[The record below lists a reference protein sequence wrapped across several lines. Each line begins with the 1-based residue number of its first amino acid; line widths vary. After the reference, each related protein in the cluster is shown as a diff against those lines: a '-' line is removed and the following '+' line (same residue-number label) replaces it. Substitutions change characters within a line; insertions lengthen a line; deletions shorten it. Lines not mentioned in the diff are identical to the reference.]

1 MTFETAAAPL
11 DRRWWD
17 AAATQLLGFAARC
30 ELPARDLR
38 SLTVLVPRMLDRPW
52 LFAALARA
60 LESSSAAVAPRVTT
74 LERWSGSAGESQTR
88 RLAELF
94 EALRGS
100 KWVRR
105 AFGERPSA
113 LWALAAELADLGD
126 ELTLAAVGD
135 DARFEGRWHESVARH
150 FQRRAAGAASE
161 QSQLVLHL
169 WRAHCSSEFGA
180 AELLKNWERRTASLD
195 GPLAM
200 LAPFGLTSWQRV
212 LLARLGSNQPR
223 PVCAVVGELPVKL
236 AEHRWLATTWPEL
249 AEPNVA
255 AEPLAQRMKAAA
267 ALNAPP
273 LRIVATR
280 SLEEEAIAAAQQV
293 GQWLREGVQ
302 RIALVASDRLTARR
316 VRALLERASILVADQ
331 AGWKLSTTSAAAAVM
346 RWLDLVSQDFRVR
359 DLLDWL
365 RSPFAL
371 ADRAER
377 RATARLLDR
386 LAHSGPLSGPIAG
399 GLRAVE
405 RTLAR
410 LDDSRQ
416 DGDGGGDGD
425 VQAART
431 TLAQLASEARRL
443 RAATTLEQLAAAF
456 DASLQALGMRDAL
469 ARDPVGCDVL
479 RELARLRDGVVG
491 TTARVSLAGY
501 RELLAQHFENTNA
514 SDPGIES
521 PVVMTSLAGACLR
534 GFDAAVLI
542 GADSEHL
549 PARTEPGVLICAGVR
564 RDLGLATQ
572 ADLHRA
578 QGLELATLMC
588 SVPRFVATW
597 RERVG
602 DEPRSLAPW
611 FDRLRVMATTARWPD
626 PLTAYEPLRR
636 PVAARPVRR
645 PQPSC
650 AHRLGER
657 LSVAACQSLVDCPY
671 QFYARHLLGLRLREL
686 PDGVPDKRDLGT
698 ALHTV
703 LHRLHRDFDN
713 ERLCG
718 MTDAQLQHELERITQ
733 DVFESELRTRPALI
747 AYRRRVLD
755 LIPGYVAWLRVR
767 QHAGWRLHAG
777 EAGFRVPLRLDLLR
791 EIGLTGRVDRID
803 TRRLPEAVDQGT
815 VDNEAVDQE
824 VIDREVIDYKART
837 HEAVRV
843 DARDP
848 GEHIQLPLYALAL
861 GSERTAA
868 SYLSFERTSRG
879 ELVRQFPAADPFP
892 RWVRL
897 VERRLCG
904 DLARIAQG
912 APLAALGAEPTCS
925 HCEMRG
931 LCRKDEWGDDVLE

>member
-1 MTFETAAAPL
+1 VTFETAAAPL

-30 ELPARDLR
+30 KLPRRDLR
-38 SLTVLVPRMLDRPW
+38 ALTVLVPRMSDRTW
-52 LFAALARA
+52 LFTALIRA
-60 LESSSAAVAPRVTT
+60 LESSSAVVAPRVTT
-74 LERWSGSAGESQTR
+74 LERWSGSAGEPQTR
-88 RLAELF
+88 RLVELF

-100 KWVRR
+100 QWVRQ

-135 DARFEGRWHESVARH
+135 DGRFEGRWRDSVARH

-212 LLARLGSNQPR
+212 LLTRLGSNQPQ
-223 PVCAVVGELPVKL
+223 PVCTVVGELPVEL
-236 AEHRWLATTWPEL
+236 PEHRWLATTWPEL
-249 AEPNVA
+249 AEPSVA
-255 AEPLAQRMKAAA
+255 AEPLAQRMKAATALRA
-267 ALNAPP
+267 AP

-293 GQWLREGVQ
+293 EQWLREGVQ

-316 VRALLERASILVADQ
+316 VRALLERAAILVADQ

-346 RWLDLVSQDFRVR
+346 RWLDLASDDFRMR

-386 LAHSGPLSGPIAG
+386 LAHSGPIFG
-399 GLRAVE
+399 GLRAIE
-405 RTLAR
+405 RALAR

-416 DGDGGGDGD
+416 DADGD
-425 VQAART
+425 VTAART

-443 RAATTLEQLAAAF
+443 RAAATLEQLAAAF
-456 DASLQALGMRDAL
+456 DASLQALGMREAL

-479 RELARLRDGVVG
+479 RELARLRDSVAG
-491 TTARVSLAGY
+491 AAAHMQLAGY

-521 PVVMTSLAGACLR
+521 PVVMTSLGGACLR
-534 GFDAAVLI
+534 EFDAAVLI

-549 PARTEPGVLICAGVR
+549 PTGTEPGVLISAGVR

-578 QGLELATLMC
+578 QGLELASLMC

-611 FDRLRVMATTARWPD
+611 LDRLRVMATTARWPD
-626 PLTAYEPLRR
+626 PMTAYEPLRR
-636 PVAARPVRR
+636 SVAARPVRR

-671 QFYARHLLGLRLREL
+671 QFYARHLLGLRRREL

-713 ERLCG
+713 DRLYG
-718 MTDAQLQHELERITQ
+718 MTDAQLQNELERITQ
-733 DVFESELRTRPALI
+733 DVFLTELRIRPALV

-767 QHAGWRLHAG
+767 QQAGWRLHAA
-777 EAGFRVPLRLDLLR
+777 EAGFHVPLRLDLLR
-791 EIGLTGRVDRID
+791 EVELSGRVDRID
-803 TRRLPEAVDQGT
+803 VRRRREAVEREL
-815 VDNEAVDQE
+815 VDHDVVDQE
-824 VIDREVIDYKART
+824 VIDQEVIDYKART
-837 HEAVRV
+837 HDAVRG

-861 GSERTAA
+861 GSERVAA
-868 SYLSFERTSRG
+868 SYLSFERTTRG
-879 ELVRQFPAADPFP
+879 EPVRQFPAADPFP

-897 VERRLCG
+897 VEQRLCG
-904 DLARIAQG
+904 DLARVAQG

-931 LCRKDEWGDDVLE
+931 LCRKDEWGDDVPG